1 MGHNRPAA
9 MTTTLLSQRILV
21 QSMEK
26 GNEARFYGA
35 LRDHLAMARE
45 LEFALNDA
53 LNQSTPPLLC
63 SPY

>member
-1 MGHNRPAA
+1 

-53 LNQSTPPLLC
+53 LNQPTPPLLC
-63 SPY
+63 SPS